1 MTRFSTNLDNQ
12 KNIKLWNEFYLK
24 KTDYLLIYNNSLSQ
38 KSLKSKIFQKLN
50 N

>member
-24 KTDYLLIYNNSLSQ
+24 KNRLFVNL
-38 KSLKSKIFQKLN
+38 
-50 N
+50 